1 LSPFSWLFLSR
12 RPKLQAVSALVL
24 PEAEDKLSALVLPG
38 AEDTLSAEHQLA
50 MRLEDDFSVGHEE
63 VSRAVGTVAGD
74 VGTVAG
80 DIGTMDFRTMDFRTI
95 IIFSL
100 VSGDPVGGGGEGDG
114 DGMATHIIPT
124 APATDTTVTTTRA
137 IIPMVQGTAT
147 IPANRD
153 RWQGTSKPSCEG
165 KDIIGAVST
174 ELLGPQPAK
183 LSDLSRRI
191 AGYRPQDGLT
201 EHFCMQCVLH
211 K

>member
-1 LSPFSWLFLSR
+1 M
-12 RPKLQAVSALVL
+12 LQAV
-24 PEAEDKLSALVLPG
+24 SALVLPG
-38 AEDTLSAEHQLA
+38 AEDTLSAEHQSA
-50 MRLEDDFSVGHEE
+50 MRLEDDFSVGRED
-63 VSRAVGTVAGD
+63 VSRA

-80 DIGTMDFRTMDFRTI
+80 DIGTMDFGAI
-95 IIFSL
+95 IIFSQ
-100 VSGDPVGGGGEGDG
+100 VSGDPIGGGG
-114 DGMATHIIPT
+114 DGMAIHIIPT
-124 APATDTTVTTTRA
+124 ATATDITITTILA

-153 RWQGTSKPSCEG
+153 RWRRTSKPSCEG

-174 ELLGPQPAK
+174 ESLGPQPVK

-201 EHFCMQCVLH
+201 GPFCMQCVLR